1 MIRFVEVYKRYGRR
15 EILSDVQLELHP
27 GEFTLIT
34 GDNGSGKTTL
44 LRIIAGLDKPDR
56 AGVMLVGE
64 MRSWRKSRKALRRR
78 CVYLHQRPYLFTGS
92 VRDNLRFP
100 LSVNGIR
107 GQERQQKL
115 EHALENFSLQSLLAR
130 EARSLSGGE
139 QQRLALAR
147 ACLSEPEVLL
157 LDEPTA
163 NMDVASR
170 SQFIAMLMNSGERR
184 QAVVMVSH
192 DVDGLVVHCDQ
203 HFNMYDGELKEI
215 NPGDFHRH
223 LHGGL
228 KLVR

>member
-1 MIRFVEVYKRYGRR
+1 MIRFVEIHKRFGRR
-15 EILSDVQLELHP
+15 EILANVQLELHP

-34 GDNGSGKTTL
+34 GANGSGKTTL
-44 LRIIAGLDKPDR
+44 LRIIAGLDRPDR

-64 MRSWRKSRKALRRR
+64 MRSWRKSRKELRRR

-92 VRDNLRFP
+92 VLDNLRFS

-107 GQERQQKL
+107 GQERRQKL
-115 EHALENFSLQSLLAR
+115 SQAVESFSLERLLTR

-163 NMDVASR
+163 NMDAGSR
-170 SQFIAMLMNSGERR
+170 AQFISMLMNSGERR

-192 DVDGLVVHCDQ
+192 DVGGLEFHCDH
-203 HFNMYDGELKEI
+203 HFNMQEGELKAI
-215 NPGDFHRH
+215 TPGETRLH